1 MPPTDH
7 QPLAPTRVERWGRRT
22 AMAGFALFA
31 LIDVLIA
38 YSGALTGPDAGK
50 PVAWVEAGV
59 LLLGAAIMVTTVFR
73 QGDLWRRCLTGGVAS
88 LTLSIALI
96 VAPGTG
102 GGLVEEAGLFCLLL
116 LGVRGLSPWRGR
128 VSGVLLGVALLAQP
142 LRMGNE
148 GRAFSFLGALI
159 AMAFLAA
166 GFYLRGLD
174 ERRDRAVVDVRRAER
189 LQLARELHDFVAH
202 HVTGIV
208 VAAQAAQVVAA
219 RDPQRAL
226 TSLSAIESAG
236 LETLTSMRRL
246 VGMMREDGDGAGILP
261 GADGAAL
268 RELVTGFSRTG
279 LPVELRTDTAIDRV
293 PPDVAVSAHR
303 IVLEALTNVRRHA
316 VGASRVAVD
325 VRGTAGGLLIMV
337 RDDGTGHRI
346 APRGGP
352 SGGFGLI
359 GLSERADAVGGRL
372 TAGPHA
378 GGGWEVAALLPVT
391 EAIA

>member
-50 PVAWVEAGV
+50 PVAWVESGV

-102 GGLVEEAGLFCLLL
+102 GGGLVEEAGLFCLLL

-128 VSGVLLGVALLAQP
+128 FSVVLLGLALLAEP
-142 LRMGNE
+142 LRMGTE

-219 RDPQRAL
+219 RDPERAL
-226 TSLSAIESAG
+226 ASLSAIESAG
-236 LETLTSMRRL
+236 LETLASMRRL
-246 VGMMREDGDGAGILP
+246 VGMMREDGDGAGTSP

-268 RELVTGFSRTG
+268 RELV
-279 LPVELRTDTAIDRV
+279 
-293 PPDVAVSAHR
+293 
-303 IVLEALTNVRRHA
+303 
-316 VGASRVAVD
+316 
-325 VRGTAGGLLIMV
+325 
-337 RDDGTGHRI
+337 DG
-346 APRGGP
+346 
-352 SGGFGLI
+352 
-359 GLSERADAVGGRL
+359 
-372 TAGPHA
+372 
-378 GGGWEVAALLPVT
+378 
-391 EAIA
+391 

>member
-1 MPPTDH
+1 
-7 QPLAPTRVERWGRRT
+7 
-22 AMAGFALFA
+22 MAGFAIFA
-31 LIDVLIA
+31 LIDLLIA
-38 YSGALTGPDAGK
+38 ASGVMSDRTFARPAVWAASAALVLTDA
-50 PVAWVEAGV
+50 VMVV
-59 LLLGAAIMVTTVFR
+59 LVFTR
-73 QGDLWRRCLTGGVAS
+73 RDLWRRCLVAAGVSLLVTGVE
-88 LTLSIALI
+88 LY
-96 VAPGTG
+96 GTG
-102 GGLVEEAGLFCLLL
+102 TGDGGLGGEAALVCLLL
-116 LGVRGLSPWRGR
+116 IGVRVLPRRRSWIATGLLTVATVVEPLRYGTNSTF
-128 VSGVLLGVALLAQP
+128 LGFMAALLAA
-142 LRMGNE
+142 MV
-148 GRAFSFLGALI
+148 FGAG
-159 AMAFLAA
+159 M
-166 GFYLRGLD
+166 YLRGLD
-174 ERRDRAVVDVRRAER
+174 ERRDRAVIDVRRAER

-202 HVTGIV
+202 HVTRIV
-208 VAAQAAQVVAA
+208 VGAQAAQVVAA

-226 TSLSAIESAG
+226 ASLSAIESAG

-246 VGMMREDGDGAGILP
+246 VGMMREDGDGAGTLP

-303 IVLEALTNVRRHA
+303 IVTEGLTHVRRDA
-316 VGASRVAVD
+316 VEASRFAVD
-325 VRGTAGGLLIMV
+325 VRGTSGGLLIMV

-378 GGGWEVAALLPVT
+378 GGGWEVAALLPVK
-391 EAIA
+391 EAIG